1 MLSPEPD
8 RYLEVQTRMLIARS
22 CAVVLML
29 ASLAAAERPFQ
40 VLGLS
45 HIALLVNDVEQS
57 RAFYKDFL
65 GFAEPFQLNNT
76 DGSLSLTFIKINDR
90 QWIELFPGL
99 KPEQDRLHQV
109 ALQVDNA
116 EAVRKYLAANGV
128 KVPERTPK
136 GRVGNS
142 NFTVKDPDGHTVEI
156 VQYEPASW
164 TIRDKG
170 KSMGDGRVSTRLL
183 HIGFLVGDVEASMK
197 FYRDL
202 LGFEEIWRGSRD
214 GKQLSWINMKVPDG
228 GDYVEF
234 MLYSELPAPDARGVQ
249 HHMCLEVPDIEK
261 AKLMLED
268 RPYRKSYSHPLEVRT
283 GTNRRRQLNLFD
295 PDGARVEL
303 MEPVTV
309 DGKPAA
315 SSDAP
320 PPRRS
325 F

>member
-1 MLSPEPD
+1 MPI
-8 RYLEVQTRMLIARS
+8 MRS
-22 CAVVLML
+22 CAL
-29 ASLAAAERPFQ
+29 ALLVSSLAVAELPFK

-45 HIALLVNDVEQS
+45 HIALLVSDVEQS

-65 GFAEPFQLNNT
+65 GYDEPFKLDNK

-109 ALQVDNA
+109 AIQVDNA
-116 EAVRKYLAANGV
+116 EAVRSHLAANGY
-128 KVPERTPK
+128 KVPERVPK

-156 VQYEPASW
+156 VQYEPDSW
-164 TIRDKG
+164 TTRDKG
-170 KSMGDGRVSTRLL
+170 KFMPDGRVSLRLL
-183 HIGFLVGDVEASMK
+183 HIGFIVGDVETSMK

-214 GKQLSWINMKVPDG
+214 GKQLSWINMKVPGG

-234 MLYSELPAPDARGVQ
+234 MLYSELPAPNNRGVQ

-261 AKLMLED
+261 SLKMLEA
-268 RPYRKSYSHPLEVRT
+268 RPYRKSYTRPLEIRT

-295 PDGARVEL
+295 PDGTRVEL
-303 MEPVTV
+303 MEPNTV
-309 DGKPAA
+309 DGKPTPP
-315 SSDAP
+315 SDAP
-320 PPRRS
+320 PPKR
-325 F
+325 